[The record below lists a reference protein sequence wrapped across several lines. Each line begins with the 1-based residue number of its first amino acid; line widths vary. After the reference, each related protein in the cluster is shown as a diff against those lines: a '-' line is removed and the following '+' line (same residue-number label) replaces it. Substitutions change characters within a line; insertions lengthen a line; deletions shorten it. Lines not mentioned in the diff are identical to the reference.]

1 MPSNCCGEEWH
12 DIVSNLCMYVNNNNN
27 NNNNNNKERD
37 KCCEPWYPLHLSLDS
52 CVPGFM

>member
-27 NNNNNNKERD
+27 NNNKERD
-37 KCCEPWYPLHLSLDS
+37 KCWEPWYPLHLSLDS